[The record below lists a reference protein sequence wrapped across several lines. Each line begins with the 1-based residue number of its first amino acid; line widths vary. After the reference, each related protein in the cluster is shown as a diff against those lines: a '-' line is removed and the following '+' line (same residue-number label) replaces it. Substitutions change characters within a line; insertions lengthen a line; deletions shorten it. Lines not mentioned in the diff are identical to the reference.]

1 MKGFNSQE
9 NNKKSSTEYQKKK
22 KRKEKKKNR
31 NNTYFLKIPPKIYR
45 QRNTKEINS
54 GKSIFF

>member
-9 NNKKSSTEYQKKK
+9 NNKKSSIEYQKK
-22 KRKEKKKNR
+22 EKHR
-31 NNTYFLKIPPKIYR
+31 NNTYFLKIPPKICR

>member
-9 NNKKSSTEYQKKK
+9 NNKKSSIEYQKKK
-22 KRKEKKKNR
+22 KERNR